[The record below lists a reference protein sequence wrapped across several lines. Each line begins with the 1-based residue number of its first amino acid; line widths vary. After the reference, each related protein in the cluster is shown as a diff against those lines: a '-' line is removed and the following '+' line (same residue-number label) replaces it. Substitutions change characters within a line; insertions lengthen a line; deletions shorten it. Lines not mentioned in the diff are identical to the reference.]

1 MYCNFIFKG
10 VLKKSDGWVGLGC
23 CELAIAVEC
32 RQACKQV
39 RLSNCFFFPLLMS
52 NDSVLNSLMLLF
64 MIYRLNEFLI
74 WKLNNH
80 TDFLELENMWSY
92 LESTR
97 VIKCHQPNFR
107 KQNREFTF
115 LKWVFNKKKVKF
127 KFWWDKNL
135 VKKKKRNCIF
145 FSFCCGRWWFCGVF
159 LCVCFQPFW
168 RTKLLTACQTSW
180 LWSLKTLVVSISV
193 ERICSS
199 NE

>member
-1 MYCNFIFKG
+1 
-10 VLKKSDGWVGLGC
+10 
-23 CELAIAVEC
+23 
-32 RQACKQV
+32 
-39 RLSNCFFFPLLMS
+39 MS

-168 RTKLLTACQTSW
+168 RTKLLAACQTSW